1 MTGSRGLKAL
11 SLFIG
16 LPLTCFLFGDT
27 ILKTPS
33 VADCT
38 FHNDPDR
45 FVAPER
51 RVRRALNDRVTAM
64 TRALKRDAVAPV
76 AKADSIP
83 QRGFIDQEIFGKL
96 IQMNVPSAQLS
107 SDTEFVRRITL
118 DLTGRIPTPNR
129 VTSFFGKV
137 PARKWLAMS
146 GITSSSTKRRKV
158 SRASRSSSF
167 KSSSSA

>member
-1 MTGSRGLKAL
+1 MTGIRGLKAL

-51 RVRRALNDRVTAM
+51 RGGRALNCPAM
-64 TRALKRDAVAPV
+64 AMGRTFKRDSVAPV

-96 IQMNVPSAQLS
+96 IQMN
-107 SDTEFVRRITL
+107 
-118 DLTGRIPTPNR
+118 
-129 VTSFFGKV
+129 
-137 PARKWLAMS
+137 
-146 GITSSSTKRRKV
+146 
-158 SRASRSSSF
+158 
-167 KSSSSA
+167 